1 MGINVKTSDEEANA
15 HELKLNDALNVSKR
29 DSGVDS
35 VNVTFESIA
44 TNDVMELK
52 SPEKYRLEKRLQLVS
67 NKLADANLQFA
78 TIEELEAQMKLVVNE
93 REMLQ
98 SKLKDKEHLQIEN
111 IELLEKVRLLEE
123 EKYNSNNSENEK
135 EIFPIQEFEGT
146 NKSNEYELE
155 IKTLKEKK
163 KKKKKKKSTC
173 VDTTA

>member
-1 MGINVKTSDEEANA
+1 MGEKKLLEKSLKDGQNYIQESVINVKTSNEEANA

-123 EKYNSNNSENEK
+123 
-135 EIFPIQEFEGT
+135 
-146 NKSNEYELE
+146 
-155 IKTLKEKK
+155 
-163 KKKKKKKSTC
+163 
-173 VDTTA
+173 